1 MLNVLK
7 SGSIS
12 GVDGIVINVET
23 DVSRGMPAFSIV
35 GLPDNAVKESKD
47 RIRTAIINSGH
58 SFPQKRITVNLAP
71 AGVKKEGAG
80 FDLSMAV
87 SIMASIYNM
96 NIKKIKDFIIVGELA
111 LDGSVRPVK
120 GILPIAI
127 AASEH
132 KLKGVIVAEKNG
144 EEASAVKGIDVFTV
158 SHLND
163 VVRLLSEDS
172 YPVYISKGILQKA
185 STNLDFGDVK
195 GHEQAKRALEI
206 AAAGAHNVL
215 MVGSP
220 GSGKT
225 MLARRIPSIL
235 PPLEDAEKIETTKLF
250 SVSGLCTEEGLVT
263 ERPFRSPHH
272 TLSDVALIGGG
283 VPPRPGEVSLAH
295 NGVLF
300 LDELP
305 EFKRNALEVLR
316 QPVEDGVVTI
326 SRAMSTATY
335 PASFMLIAAMNP
347 CPCGYLLDRKKSC
360 TCNEK
365 DIRRYKNKISGPLLD
380 RIDISIVVNSVPYE
394 ELRDKKST
402 MTSEEMMERVKKCR
416 NIQKT
421 RFKDK
426 KYLTNSRMEAKDI
439 ELFCILSKEADVM
452 LKLGMEKL
460 GISARGYSRIMKVAR
475 TIADLDF
482 SEIIEKQHI
491 AEAFQY
497 YGRSYFET

>member
-7 SGSIS
+7 SGSVS
-12 GVDGIVINVET
+12 GVDGLIINVET
-23 DVSRGMPAFSIV
+23 DVSRGMPSFSIV

-47 RIRTAIINSGH
+47 RIRTAVINSGH

-127 AASEH
+127 TASENN
-132 KLKGVIVAEKNG
+132 LKGLIVAEKNG
-144 EEASAVKGIDVFTV
+144 EEASAVKNIQVFTV

-163 VVRLLSEDS
+163 VIKILSDDD
-172 YPVYISKGILQKA
+172 YPCYIPKGIIKKVLH
-185 STNLDFGDVK
+185 NLDFGDVK

-215 MVGSP
+215 MIGSP

-235 PPLEDAEKIETTKLF
+235 PPLEDSEKIETTKLF
-250 SVSGLCTEEGLVT
+250 SVSGLCTEEGLIS
-263 ERPFRSPHH
+263 ERPFRAPHH
-272 TLSDVALIGGG
+272 TLSDIALIGGG

-347 CPCGYLLDRKKSC
+347 CPCGYLLDRKKVC
-360 TCNEK
+360 TCNER
-365 DIRRYKNKISGPLLD
+365 DIRRYQNKISGPLLD
-380 RIDISIVVNSVPYE
+380 RIDISIIVNSVPYD
-394 ELRDKKST
+394 ELRNR
-402 MTSEEMMERVKKCR
+402 ERSISSDDILKRVTVCR
-416 NIQKT
+416 DIQKK
-421 RFKDK
+421 RFKGK
-426 KYLTNSRMEAKDI
+426 KYLTNSRMEANDI
-439 ELFCILSKEADVM
+439 ERFCTLSEDADQM
-452 LKLGMEKL
+452 LKLGMDKL
-460 GISARGYSRIMKVAR
+460 GISARGYSRIMKISR

-482 SEIIEKQHI
+482 SEIIDKKHV